1 MDFSGRFYAFLASR
15 RGVAVTV
22 LVLIVLMVASANIVA
37 ARFLTSR
44 LDLTA
49 EHLYT
54 LSQGTRNTLAKIDER
69 AAVNTKASA
78 AVTTKA
84 MT

>member
-1 MDFSGRFYAFLASR
+1 MDISERFHAFLASR
-15 RGVAVTV
+15 RGVAVAV

-54 LSQGTRNTLAKIDER
+54 LSQGTRNTLAKIDEP
-69 AAVNTKASA
+69 
-78 AVTTKA
+78 
-84 MT
+84 